1 MFTFRSHVQPGR
13 SHLVLRKD
21 CQDRLCYRH
30 GGGIHVMAI
39 SDGVG
44 SRPLS
49 EFGATAL
56 AQSASLL
63 AFDKARE
70 GLGPAEVG
78 QSLLAEVPKILS
90 GVVSVLGL
98 QDPRD
103 AGEATLLLCVLTPTW
118 TCLWHSGDG
127 FAAVDQ
133 QIFAWDVWAESKP
146 LAIDGGNQWLH
157 QVEVFDTNKIGQGVF
172 LASDGLRHFPGGIKS
187 LASRMSFDPQVF
199 HSDRDF
205 GYLFSSKEERLLDD
219 VSVGLLLRA

>member
-1 MFTFRSHVQPGR
+1 MFTFRSHTQTGR
-13 SHLVLRKD
+13 SHLALRKD

-30 GGGIHVMAI
+30 GGGFHIMAI

-49 EFGATAL
+49 EFGATVL

-63 AFDKARE
+63 AFDKARS
-70 GLGPAEVG
+70 GLGPSEVG
-78 QSLLAEVPKILS
+78 AHLLTEVPKILS

-98 QDPRD
+98 EDPRD
-103 AGEATLLLCVLTPTW
+103 AGEATLLLCVVTPTW

-133 QIFAWDVWAESKP
+133 QVFSWDVWVEDKP
-146 LAIDGGNQWLH
+146 LAIDGGPRWLH

-172 LASDGLRHFPGGIKS
+172 LASDGLRHFPGGMKN
-187 LASRMSFDPQVF
+187 LASRMSFDPQLF
-199 HSDRDF
+199 QSEREF
-205 GYLFSSKEERLLDD
+205 SYLFASKEERLLDD
-219 VSVGLLLRA
+219 VAVGLLVRR